1 MTLFMLA
8 GLGQIFTSAKIFPRS
23 LQQIYVIGYKSLFVI
38 LLIGIFCGMVLGL
51 QGYYTLIQFGS
62 VGMLGSAVSLT
73 LIRELGPVLTAIMLT
88 GRAGSSMAAEIGV
101 MRITDQIDA
110 LDVMDINSLGYLVS
124 PRLVAALIS
133 FPLLTAIF
141 DVIGILG
148 GYLTGVLMLGINEG
162 AYFYRIASSVTMTD
176 ISGGFV
182 KALVFGLLVT
192 TVCCHQGY
200 YTHRRRD
207 SVGPRGRGQ
216 RHHLGGSH
224 FLRADP
230 GRGLCADIILIVGGN
245 MQAWDIEFRDL
256 SVGYGEHVVLRD
268 INAALPAGKVSVI
281 LGGSGGGKSTL
292 LRHIIG
298 LSRPLS
304 GSVYLGGRGSFRPEP
319 RGIPPRAPPDGR
331 AVPGRRAAGR
341 ALPGPERGP
350 APERASAPAQAPDP
364 RGGPARAAHGG
375 PGGLRRLYPNQLSG
389 GMRKRAGLA
398 RAIIAE
404 PRILLCDE
412 PTSGLDPIT
421 AARMDELLRSM
432 HEQYAEMTLVVV
444 SHDLASLRAIADY
457 VLVLRDGGRGI
468 RGQPGRTGGQS
479 RTPICG
485 NSSAA
490 RPGPAPDPAPT
501 G

>member
-1 MTLFMLA
+1 MDGHSAKSGFLRLLGRPCLRGIDAVGGMTLFMLA
-8 GLGQIFTSAKIFPRS
+8 GLGQIFTSARIFPRS

-207 SVGPRGRGQ
+207 SVGPEAVGNATTSAVVISCV
-216 RHHLGGSH
+216 L
-224 FLRADP
+224 
-230 GRGLCADIILIVGGN
+230 IL
-245 MQAWDIEFRDL
+245 A
-256 SVGYGEHVVLRD
+256 
-268 INAALPAGKVSVI
+268 
-281 LGGSGGGKSTL
+281 
-292 LRHIIG
+292 
-298 LSRPLS
+298 
-304 GSVYLGGRGSFRPEP
+304 
-319 RGIPPRAPPDGR
+319 
-331 AVPGRRAAGR
+331 
-341 ALPGPERGP
+341 
-350 APERASAPAQAPDP
+350 
-364 RGGPARAAHGG
+364 
-375 PGGLRRLYPNQLSG
+375 
-389 GMRKRAGLA
+389 
-398 RAIIAE
+398 
-404 PRILLCDE
+404 
-412 PTSGLDPIT
+412 
-421 AARMDELLRSM
+421 
-432 HEQYAEMTLVVV
+432 
-444 SHDLASLRAIADY
+444 ADY
-457 VLVLRDGGRGI
+457 VLTSFLL
-468 RGQPGRTGGQS
+468 
-479 RTPICG
+479 
-485 NSSAA
+485 
-490 RPGPAPDPAPT
+490 
-501 G
+501 